1 MITIKNE
8 VVNYLNTGARA
19 DFFHVKETAASI
31 KIDFLE
37 YPPKVI
43 ESVVVNIYSQEGGD
57 LIKSYE
63 IDNPASPPQ
72 SFFTWV
78 IADTDFAAAKPLN
91 YWVKAVDQDKELL
104 FYGSFTLQA

>member
-31 KIDFLE
+31 Q
-37 YPPKVI
+37 I
-43 ESVVVNIYSQEGGD
+43 ELVSSPEVSVEDVTITIYSQESGD
-57 LIKSYE
+57 VLKVYNIINS
-63 IDNPASPPQ
+63 PAQPS
-72 SFFTWV
+72 FTWN
-78 IADTDFAAAKPLN
+78 ILSTDFALWKPLN
-91 YWVKAVDQDKELL
+91 YWVRAVNQDKELL